1 MRDPREN
8 PRIAAEDEVPYGLRH
23 REIGHLRATLPAA
36 DEPEPAPAPRMLPML
51 PPGDMPVPLA
61 KWDTLDRR
69 TRRAL
74 LREHDRQARKRG
86 RK

>member
-8 PRIAAEDEVPYGLRH
+8 PRIAAEDEMPYGLRH
-23 REIGHLRATLPAA
+23 RGHVRVTLPAA

-51 PPGDMPVPLA
+51 PPDDMPVPLA
-61 KWDTLDRR
+61 KWDALDRR

-74 LREHDRQARKRG
+74 LREHDRHTRKRA
-86 RK
+86 RR